1 MNREMQSK
9 LVAVLRDA
17 MNAQGITQSDLA
29 RHIGTSSG
37 MVSQA
42 FSCKGQMRDER
53 WRMCC
58 ELCGVDFDRF
68 METQQSRA
76 EQSRAEQTEPV
87 QAPAKEVHPMP
98 DMKKNTVSVELT
110 PSQCIVLK
118 NFIEDE
124 IFPVIRNEQGINSFI
139 WLSDLM
145 SAHNVLK
152 RAVTEH
158 AENS

>member
-17 MNAQGITQSDLA
+17 INAQGITQSDIA

-68 METQQSRA
+68 IETQQSRA
-76 EQSRAEQTEPV
+76 NRACTGSYKGGSP
-87 QAPAKEVHPMP
+87 
-98 DMKKNTVSVELT
+98 
-110 PSQCIVLK
+110 
-118 NFIEDE
+118 
-124 IFPVIRNEQGINSFI
+124 
-139 WLSDLM
+139 
-145 SAHNVLK
+145 
-152 RAVTEH
+152 H
-158 AENS
+158 ARCEKYRFR

>member
-17 MNAQGITQSDLA
+17 MNAQGITQSDIA

-76 EQSRAEQTEPV
+76 EQSRANRACTGSREGG
-87 QAPAKEVHPMP
+87 AP
-98 DMKKNTVSVELT
+98 
-110 PSQCIVLK
+110 
-118 NFIEDE
+118 
-124 IFPVIRNEQGINSFI
+124 
-139 WLSDLM
+139 
-145 SAHNVLK
+145 
-152 RAVTEH
+152 H
-158 AENS
+158 A

>member
-42 FSCKGQMRDER
+42 FSCKGQMREER

-68 METQQSRA
+68 LLTPQSAFADSSPTKGSLEKPVGATIGLPSHRAEQSRA
-76 EQSRAEQTEPV
+76 EQSRAEQSKPSLYRL
-87 QAPAKEVHPMP
+87 PRRRC
-98 DMKKNTVSVELT
+98 T
-110 PSQCIVLK
+110 PCPL
-118 NFIEDE
+118 
-124 IFPVIRNEQGINSFI
+124 
-139 WLSDLM
+139 
-145 SAHNVLK
+145 
-152 RAVTEH
+152 
-158 AENS
+158 

>member
-1 MNREMQSK
+1 
-9 LVAVLRDA
+9 
-17 MNAQGITQSDLA
+17 
-29 RHIGTSSG
+29 
-37 MVSQA
+37 
-42 FSCKGQMRDER
+42 
-53 WRMCC
+53 
-58 ELCGVDFDRF
+58 
-68 METQQSRA
+68 
-76 EQSRAEQTEPV
+76 
-87 QAPAKEVHPMP
+87 MP

-124 IFPVIRNEQGINSFI
+124 IFQVIRGDNEIDSFA

-152 RAVTEH
+152 KAVTEH